1 MENSNT
7 KCCKEFTF
15 DDLNITKCFNCGIFM
30 HKYCWK
36 ERLMICK
43 NCKLINIEFY
53 EQIIDDE
60 KPLYNVETLK
70 WIFVQRSELL
80 RSDNFEDWKKYMKI
94 EDGEIKNFDEY
105 IFNYWIF
112 DNIKNQQHLNGNKNI
127 QYLFHFNP
135 EYIFKHLKKKNVM
148 KLLAHTL
155 FNISAIYTGRND
167 KCNETIKNLDR
178 IKILFYQFLKFVDRD
193 IKIDFYILYRTFFEF
208 DYKLNDEFIV
218 KYKDIIDKYYLIGW
232 LDNGN
237 VALIPL
243 WYIVLNNNMSHVSK
257 YCDIRIEMMFDKNQT
272 INFERMKKHYL
283 TYRFQSITYIRQNEE
298 FEDKYIL

>member
-1 MENSNT
+1 
-7 KCCKEFTF
+7 
-15 DDLNITKCFNCGIFM
+15 
-30 HKYCWK
+30 
-36 ERLMICK
+36 
-43 NCKLINIEFY
+43 
-53 EQIIDDE
+53 
-60 KPLYNVETLK
+60 
-70 WIFVQRSELL
+70 
-80 RSDNFEDWKKYMKI
+80 MKI